1 MIELKEYYNQFALTS
16 AYSNEVADKL
26 RNINGR
32 KWDYNNKCYTIPKE
46 SLTAVYDTFDN
57 SFINATPYVKK
68 CIKSLNG
75 KGNYEVRRIAFGI
88 LEVYF
93 HYREDIASTINR
105 IVYKHKV
112 DVNRYTMSD
121 DDVKFIIRILGRER
135 ATFATDKSPFS
146 EKYSNIGK
154 EILYLTYNE
163 PFVEFECDDEYGKYL
178 HENIPQIVK
187 NYKSWKYEMP
197 LHVIP
202 DLIGFVG
209 KDNVITNEKIDCA
222 LKDFLSKEL
231 PIKERLKDIKPIR
244 NYSFKTAPLPH
255 QIEAFNEGVKHN
267 RLLIADTPG
276 LGKTYE
282 ALNIACYRSQKD
294 TACLRNVLIVCGVNS
309 VKYNWVEEI
318 KTHTNEQS
326 VVFEGKPEKKIK
338 MIEEWYKNRDVL
350 FGIINIEAL
359 RNEEVVKKLN
369 ELVSIIIV
377 DEIHK
382 AKNGNSQQGKALRN
396 LNASIKIGLSGTP
409 MTNKPEDLWNI
420 LAWLDIEHRNFYQFR
435 NAYCVMGGY
444 NDKQIVDYKN
454 LDDLALTLKEVMLR
468 RKKEDVV
475 DLPPKTYETEYV
487 ELSTKQKSDYQDAK
501 NQVLTVLDKV
511 LNSSNPL
518 TYLLR
523 LRQVTSGLF
532 AETKDNAKFS
542 RIKDIVENTIIP
554 NGDKV
559 ILFTQYEEV
568 AKLYRDAFSEYR
580 PAYIV
585 GKVAVEERQKEVN
598 RFQTDDSCKIS
609 IGTIGAMGTGLTMTA
624 ASYVI
629 FIDKDWAQTN
639 NEQAEDRAHRIGT
652 QNNVTIISMVAKG
665 TIDEH
670 IEKVL
675 KEKAMLFE
683 NIVEG
688 KAISSDNKKALV
700 CKILDL
706 EGDN

>member
-1 MIELKEYYNQFALTS
+1 MIELKEYYNQFSLTS
-16 AYSNEVADKL
+16 PYSTEVAEKI
-26 RNINGR
+26 RSIRGR
-32 KWDYNNKCYTIPKE
+32 KWNYNDKCYMIPPE
-46 SLTAVYDTFDN
+46 SLTNVYDAFDA
-57 SFINATPYVKK
+57 SFINATDYVKNY
-68 CIKSLNG
+68 IKSLNG
-75 KGNYEVRRIAFGI
+75 TGTYKIRRIANGV
-88 LEVYF
+88 LEVWF
-93 HYREDIASTINR
+93 NYREDIASTINQ

-112 DVNRYTMSD
+112 DVNRYTMPD
-121 DDVKFIIRILGRER
+121 EDAKFIIRTLGRDR
-135 ATFATDKSPFS
+135 AVFATDKSPFAY
-146 EKYSNIGK
+146 KYTSIGK
-154 EILYLTYNE
+154 EILYLKYSE
-163 PFVEFECDDEYGKYL
+163 PVVEFECNDEYGKYL

-197 LHVIP
+197 LHVVP
-202 DLIGFVG
+202 ELIGFVG
-209 KDNVITNEKIDCA
+209 KDNIVTNEDIDSS
-222 LKDFLSKEL
+222 LKDFLKKEL
-231 PIKERLKDIKPIR
+231 PIKERLKNIKPLC
-244 NYSFKTAPLPH
+244 NYTFKTAPLPH
-255 QIEAFNEGVKHN
+255 QIEAFNEGTKHN

-276 LGKTYE
+276 LGKTFE
-282 ALNIACYRSQKD
+282 ALNIACYRSQQD

-318 KTHTNEQS
+318 KIHTNEKS
-326 VVFEGKPEKKIK
+326 VVFEGTTKKKLKLID
-338 MIEEWYKNRDVL
+338 EWFADRETL

-359 RNEEVVKKLN
+359 RNEEIVDKLS
-369 ELVSIIIV
+369 ELVSIVIV

-382 AKNGNSQQGKALRN
+382 AKNGQSQQGKALRK

-420 LAWLDIEHRNFYQFR
+420 LSWLDIEHRNYWSFR
-435 NAYCVMGGY
+435 KQYCVMGGY
-444 NDKQIVDYKN
+444 EDKQIVDYKN

-475 DLPPKTYETEYV
+475 DLPPKTYKTEYV

-501 NQVLTVLDKV
+501 DKVLTVLDKV

-532 AETKDNAKFS
+532 ADTKDNAKLN

-554 NGDKV
+554 NDDKV
-559 ILFTQYEEV
+559 ILFTQYEEI
-568 AKLYRDAFSEYR
+568 ANLYRQAFSAYN

-585 GKVAVEERQKEVN
+585 GKIAVEDRQKEVN
-598 RFQTDDSCKIS
+598 RFQNDDTCKIA

-652 QNNVTIISMVAKG
+652 QNNVTIISMVAKN
-665 TIDEH
+665 TVDEH

-688 KAISSDNKKALV
+688 KAISLDNKKALI
-700 CKILDL
+700 CEIL
-706 EGDN
+706 EVKGD